1 MSHNR
6 ISRAL
11 VLAIAATLIVAP
23 ASHAQIGGFLKKK
36 AQEAAQAKVEQQN
49 KATDPKD
56 VAMSE
61 SDLSALFR
69 GLDAELP
76 KAEKARNLSRRA
88 DSLDKAA
95 DALSQSHQVEYGV
108 YEKRR
113 SAVADCR
120 SSEFSRL
127 NDAHSTEMQKHQG
140 DPMMMARIQQVAMAH
155 VTATNKAMQAG
166 DTVALAKENEDYMKK
181 IMAIAGVEP
190 KADSAAVDKKCGPLP
205 KEPAWIGQSEKMKK
219 DAEEARTQYKM
230 ADSDIISTG
239 AAASGMNIEQYG
251 QARERLIAWYH
262 STNGGKNKGN
272 DSADGRLFSAHIA
285 QIQKYK
291 ASLSAEQ

>member
-1 MSHNR
+1 MSDNR

-11 VLAIAATLIVAP
+11 VIAVVATVFIAP
-23 ASHAQIGGFLKKK
+23 AAHAQIGGFLKKK
-36 AQEAAQAKVEQQN
+36 AQEAAQTKVQQQN
-49 KATDPKD
+49 KATDPKE

-76 KAEKARNLSRRA
+76 KAEKARTLSRRA

-108 YEKRR
+108 YEKRK
-113 SAVADCR
+113 SAVEDCR

-127 NDAHSTEMQKHQG
+127 NDAHSAEVQKRQA
-140 DPMMMARIQQVAMAH
+140 DPMMLARIQQVAMAH
-155 VTATNKAMQAG
+155 AMATNKAMQAG

-181 IMAIAGVEP
+181 VMAIAGADVH
-190 KADSAAVDKKCGPLP
+190 ADSVAVDKKCGPLP
-205 KEPAWIGQSEKMKK
+205 KEPAWIGQSDRMKK
-219 DAEEARTQYKM
+219 DAEEARTEFKM

-262 STNGGKNKGN
+262 SSNGGKNRGS
-272 DSADGRLFSAHIA
+272 DTADGRLFSAHLA

-291 ASLSAEQ
+291 ASLGADQ